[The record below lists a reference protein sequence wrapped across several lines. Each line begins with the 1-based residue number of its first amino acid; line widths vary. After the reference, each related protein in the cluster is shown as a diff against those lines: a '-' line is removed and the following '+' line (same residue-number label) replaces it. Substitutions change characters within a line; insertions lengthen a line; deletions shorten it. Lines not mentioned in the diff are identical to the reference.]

1 MPRSPPAGAR
11 PTGVTRAPRLPGDHS
26 RPQWGQA
33 GRRRGSQPR
42 AAGCG
47 QVPALGQP
55 APGGLAMLWPE
66 PPRPALGPSTH
77 PARAHPPPV
86 SPPGGCLAHPAHPWW
101 TRVALCHS
109 LAGHWVLGICRGQGG
124 RKGLPADGLLWPVVW
139 VWGWGAGHALAPL
152 PGVRGRQAQHPARK
166 QPGPR
171 RPRSTALRPERRPAA
186 LGPALSS
193 SGQRGRVSPAEDIQ
207 QGQCP
212 PCRSPAIFR
221 CLARQL
227 PEVKGPREASA
238 GHRGGGPRLPSAP
251 PSCPEAS
258 AGARRQFLSPGRP
271 AMGPVPLRCGEARAC
286 RDPGSSPCTDLP
298 AAPVPEA
305 WSPV

>member
-1 MPRSPPAGAR
+1 
-11 PTGVTRAPRLPGDHS
+11 
-26 RPQWGQA
+26 
-33 GRRRGSQPR
+33 
-42 AAGCG
+42 
-47 QVPALGQP
+47 
-55 APGGLAMLWPE
+55 MLWPE

-124 RKGLPADGLLWPVVW
+124 RKGLPADGLLWPVAW

-152 PGVRGRQAQHPARK
+152 PGVGGRQAQHPARK

-221 CLARQL
+221 CLPGSFLRSRGRERL
-227 PEVKGPREASA
+227 PLATGVGVPAFPPHLLPALRPQQGPGGSSCPQEGPRRAPSPCAVGRREPAETRFLPL
-238 GHRGGGPRLPSAP
+238 HRPPR
-251 PSCPEAS
+251 
-258 AGARRQFLSPGRP
+258 RTR
-271 AMGPVPLRCGEARAC
+271 
-286 RDPGSSPCTDLP
+286 PGSL
-298 AAPVPEA
+298 VPRVA
-305 WSPV
+305 QCL